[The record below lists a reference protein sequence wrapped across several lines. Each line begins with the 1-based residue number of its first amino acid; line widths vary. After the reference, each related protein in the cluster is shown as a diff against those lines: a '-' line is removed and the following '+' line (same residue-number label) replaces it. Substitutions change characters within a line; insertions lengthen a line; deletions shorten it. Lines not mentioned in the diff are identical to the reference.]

1 MLALH
6 RSRVVA
12 PRRREAACSGPPPVR
27 CHEHLEKPI
36 LSRDALRVLVVE
48 DDHDTAESLR
58 TLLDL
63 CGYLVVVAGTSQ
75 KGIEAARKLEPH
87 IVLCD
92 IGLPD
97 SDGYVVG
104 SILRQSSATASAHLV
119 AVTGYGEVK
128 DRLRALAAG
137 FDQHLVKPV
146 DPKMLL
152 RELQTVHWR
161 ARIFTIPV
169 PAT

>member
-1 MLALH
+1 MARSALN
-6 RSRVVA
+6 S
-12 PRRREAACSGPPPVR
+12 SG
-27 CHEHLEKPI
+27 
-36 LSRDALRVLVVE
+36 DTLRVLVVE
-48 DDHDTAESLR
+48 DDDDTAEMLR
-58 TLLDL
+58 ALLDL
-63 CGYLVVVAGTSQ
+63 CGYVVVVARTSQ
-75 KGIEAARKLEPH
+75 QGIDAARKLEPH

-104 SILRQSSATASAHLV
+104 SILRQSARTSAARLI

-146 DPKMLL
+146 DPRVLL
-152 RELQTVHWR
+152 HELETLH
-161 ARIFTIPV
+161 
-169 PAT
+169 